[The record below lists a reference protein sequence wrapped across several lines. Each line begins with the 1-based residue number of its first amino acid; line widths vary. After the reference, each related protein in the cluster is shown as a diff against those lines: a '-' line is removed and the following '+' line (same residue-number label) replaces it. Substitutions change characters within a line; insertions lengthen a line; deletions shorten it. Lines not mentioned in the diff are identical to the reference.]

1 MDSAPAYQWNAKR
14 KLFNLMEVCALPT
27 CSLSAGS
34 AKENDDDGHHGQP
47 AFYDIIVS
55 GGGLVG
61 SAMACALGY
70 EPMLADQRILLLE
83 AGKRKHLDKLPGT
96 YSNRVSALSPGS
108 VTLLDSI
115 GAWEQISTMRF
126 KPFKRMQVWDA
137 CSDALITFD
146 KEDFVEDLAF
156 IVENDVVMT
165 ALTKQLESIKDQVNV
180 LYKSRVVK
188 YTWPA
193 ATPESEE
200 LDEWTSESVEQTMEG
215 PDEPC
220 PWVKVEL
227 ADGKVLQTRL
237 LIAADGIN
245 SLARESSGIRTIRC
259 DYDQTAIV
267 ATLHLAEPT
276 ENNVAWQRFL
286 PSGPIAMLPLS
297 EDLSSLVW
305 STSPHHAEELMDMS
319 EETFVDAI
327 NSVFWSD
334 SQRSEFTDTA
344 SSAFRSALSL
354 ILPTGSSVRQLPP
367 SVASI
372 DPGSR
377 ATFPL
382 GLGHATDYVAPRL
395 VLVGDAAH
403 RVHPLAGQGVNLG
416 FGDVAALRDLLS
428 LAIYDGRE
436 LGWSRC
442 PSNPLLVK
450 LPKSR
455 IAAHLHFHSS
465 FPAFGTNS
473 HTLQSHSSLQALH
486 STCTSMRQCVS
497 GTTCPPCWPL
507 TFSIVSTQQTT
518 QHLYCCEVS
527 DCKQQMRYH
536 HLRNK

>member
-1 MDSAPAYQWNAKR
+1 MALR
-14 KLFNLMEVCALPT
+14 ALPASRRLLGQFLPKVSRSVRA
-27 CSLSAGS
+27 CSRPAGS
-34 AKENDDDGHHGQP
+34 AQENDHTKNHHGHP
-47 AFYDIIVS
+47 AFYDVIVS

-61 SAMACALGY
+61 SAMACALGF

-83 AGKRKHLDKLPGT
+83 AGTRKHLDELPGT

-156 IVENDVVMT
+156 VVENDVVMT
-165 ALTKQLESIKDQVNV
+165 ALTRQLESIKDQVNV

-193 ATPESEE
+193 ATPESED
-200 LDEWTSESVEQTMEG
+200 LDDWTSESVEQTMEG
-215 PDEPC
+215 PDETS

-237 LIAADGIN
+237 LIAADGID
-245 SLARESSGIRTIRC
+245 SLARESAGIRTIRC
-259 DYDQTAIV
+259 DYNQSAIV

-297 EDLSSLVW
+297 GDLSSLVW
-305 STSPHHAEELMDMS
+305 ATSPHHAKELMDMS

-327 NSVFWSD
+327 NSMFWSD
-334 SQRSEFTDTA
+334 SRRSEFTDNA
-344 SSAFRSALSL
+344 SAAFRSALSL
-354 ILPTGSSVRQLPP
+354 ILPTGSPVRQLPP

-416 FGDVAALRDLLS
+416 FGDVAALRDLLG

-436 LGWSRC
+436 LGSPR
-442 PSNPLLVK
+442 
-450 LPKSR
+450 
-455 IAAHLHFHSS
+455 HLHQYETTRQRHNLPTMLAIDMLKRLYSTDHAALVLLRS
-465 FPAFGTNS
+465 LG
-473 HTLQSHSSLQALH
+473 LQATNAI
-486 STCTSMRQCVS
+486 S
-497 GTTCPPCWPL
+497 PL
-507 TFSIVSTQQTT
+507 KEQIIAYAS
-518 QHLYCCEVS
+518 
-527 DCKQQMRYH
+527 K
-536 HLRNK
+536 

>member
-1 MDSAPAYQWNAKR
+1 MALRVLPVCRRRVLGQFLPKVKR
-14 KLFNLMEVCALPT
+14 SVRA

-237 LIAADGIN
+237 L
-245 SLARESSGIRTIRC
+245 
-259 DYDQTAIV
+259 
-267 ATLHLAEPT
+267 PT

-436 LGWSRC
+436 LGS
-442 PSNPLLVK
+442 PQ
-450 LPKSR
+450 
-455 IAAHLHFHSS
+455 HLHKYETVRQRHNLPTMLAIDILNRLYS
-465 FPAFGTNS
+465 TD
-473 HTLQSHSSLQALH
+473 HTALVLLRSLGLQATNAI
-486 STCTSMRQCVS
+486 S
-497 GTTCPPCWPL
+497 PL
-507 TFSIVSTQQTT
+507 KEQIIAYAS
-518 QHLYCCEVS
+518 
-527 DCKQQMRYH
+527 K
-536 HLRNK
+536 